1 MFYGS
6 GNGVVKILNASDMAE
21 IADAVQTVTWNR
33 YTANPVYHWNRYS
46 INTSYTDQ
54 LEVTSRVDTAY
65 PANGYQDDI
74 LAHFSIIVKKKA
86 GR

>member
-1 MFYGS
+1 M
-6 GNGVVKILNASDMAE
+6 NAKDVADIATAE
-21 IADAVQTVTWNR
+21 QTITRNR

-74 LAHFSIIVKKKA
+74 LARFSIIVKKKA